1 MAEWFNRYLCD
12 PAATIDVDGI
22 FYYRIIAKQEMTI
35 GENSVLL
42 CNVDYRIGGQTGDYF
57 KDENGKRFCIRG
69 IEHIRFNGGIPE
81 WYFKAPVWVLETDSN
96 EIGEYLTFEKTISEE
111 K

>member
-1 MAEWFNRYLCD
+1 MKQKQEIHMGEQQSCYKQNKKESMAEWFNRYLCD

-81 WYFKAPVWVLETDSN
+81 
-96 EIGEYLTFEKTISEE
+96 
-111 K
+111 